1 MHLHDLEKRLVR
13 LERHRDVLVLV
24 MGVLV
29 FGALT
34 SLLYVTASAAG
45 VPKRLEAEQFILK
58 DRDGTERGAIRIRSG
73 VPVFELTYQGSSV
86 FLSVGSQGPV
96 ISLAEPTTGS
106 RATIAAGE
114 TTVGLLMERGTAVA
128 SAGVTA
134 GGPGIV
140 LDNGGPASH
149 KLYLHDGSQESGLQV
164 FESNGV
170 VRIDLALAHREA
182 ALNLYRPDGSAAWSS
197 AADHTK

>member
-1 MHLHDLEKRLVR
+1 MPVNDLEKRLAR
-13 LERHRDVLVLV
+13 LERSRYVLILV
-24 MGVLV
+24 MGVLAFSAV
-29 FGALT
+29 A
-34 SLLYVTASAAG
+34 SMLYVTASASG

-86 FLSVGSQGPV
+86 FLSVGTQGPL

-106 RATIAAGE
+106 RATIAAGA

-170 VRIDLALAHREA
+170 VRIDLALAHAQA
-182 ALNLYRPDGSAAWSS
+182 ALNLYAPDGTEAWSS
-197 AADHTK
+197 AADHSR